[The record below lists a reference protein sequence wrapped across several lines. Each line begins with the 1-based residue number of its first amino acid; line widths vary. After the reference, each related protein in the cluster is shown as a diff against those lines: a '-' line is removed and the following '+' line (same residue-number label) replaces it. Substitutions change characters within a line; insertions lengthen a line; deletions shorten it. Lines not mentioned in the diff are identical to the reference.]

1 MRGGAP
7 HPIDDYTAD
16 TVRAWI
22 ELKSEMAKEQG
33 LKPSMSM
40 LVCGPEM
47 FPRIYQS
54 WYRD

>member
-1 MRGGAP
+1 MVP
-7 HPIDDYTAD
+7 VDDCTAD
-16 TVRAWI
+16 TARAWI
-22 ELKSEMAKEQG
+22 ELKSEAAREQG

-47 FPRIYQS
+47 IPRTYQS